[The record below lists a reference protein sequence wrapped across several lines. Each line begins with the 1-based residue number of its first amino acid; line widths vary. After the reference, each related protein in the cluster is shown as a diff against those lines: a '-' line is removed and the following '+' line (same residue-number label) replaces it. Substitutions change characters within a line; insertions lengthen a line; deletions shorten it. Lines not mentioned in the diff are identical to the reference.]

1 MSRVSNALTG
11 HFIMEAL
18 CALHETGILEYL
30 EEKNAGVSLEGIS
43 SDLGLDQ
50 IIVEGLMD
58 FLVVNVP
65 EFFDKKD
72 GLYTIKSQ
80 FYESSVQ
87 NSIYFALAYED
98 VLNNLPAL
106 LSKTKKYGVE
116 VARNGKYLSKSSTL
130 HNHHAWPAITDFIKE
145 YNFETVVDLGCGAG
159 DFLKHVAKTL
169 PAVQLIGVEQST
181 EAAGI
186 TKDDKDQSIK
196 FINGDV
202 GTPEV
207 WAKDLSINSIEKT
220 LFVSVTVWHEFLWSG
235 EAELQKVFSKYHNQY
250 KGATLLLVEKNG
262 YSLSSLKVLPDSLKD
277 VTSVY
282 QMIHPITNQ
291 GMPQSPAIWRSLIE
305 LSAVSLQ
312 TVLPTQ
318 PDMSMYVCKL

>member
-1 MSRVSNALTG
+1 MSRVSNALAG
-11 HFIMEAL
+11 HFIMKAL
-18 CALHETGILEYL
+18 CALHDTGILEYL
-30 EEKNAGVSLEGIS
+30 GERNNGATVEAISLDLAIDKNILESL
-43 SDLGLDQ
+43 L
-50 IIVEGLMD
+50 D

-65 EFFDKKD
+65 EFFEKKD

-106 LSKTKKYGVE
+106 LSKTKKYGIE

-145 YNFETVVDLGCGAG
+145 YNFETVIDLGCGAG

-169 PAVQLIGVEQST
+169 PAVRLIGVEQST

-196 FINGDV
+196 FINGDA

-262 YSLSSLKVLPDSLKD
+262 YSLNSLKVLPDSLKD

-282 QMIHPITNQ
+282 QLIHPITNQ
-291 GMPQSPAIWRSLIE
+291 GLPQSPAVWRSLIE
-305 LSAVSLQ
+305 SSAVSLQ
-312 TVLPTQ
+312 TVLPAH
-318 PDMSMYVCKL
+318 PDISMYVCKL

>member
-116 VARNGKYLSKSSTL
+116 
-130 HNHHAWPAITDFIKE
+130 
-145 YNFETVVDLGCGAG
+145 
-159 DFLKHVAKTL
+159 
-169 PAVQLIGVEQST
+169 QST

-196 FINGDV
+196 FINGDA

-235 EAELQKVFSKYHNQY
+235 ETELQKVFSKYHNQY

-262 YSLSSLKVLPDSLKD
+262 YSLNSLKVLPDSLKD

-282 QMIHPITNQ
+282 
-291 GMPQSPAIWRSLIE
+291 
-305 LSAVSLQ
+305 
-312 TVLPTQ
+312 
-318 PDMSMYVCKL
+318 